1 MGKFIPQKCQHY
13 YGSNIT
19 GGRRATGRGLIPTN
33 GCKAMWPVLPQRQ
46 GQGGGGPQRR
56 KHLTPPGR
64 AREGIKQK
72 WISELDLDNGIRTCC
87 MEKGRRSFQKHG
99 TACVKAKTCE
109 RTRWIW
115 GIKSGLVWLKWRLL
129 EREIAETRLRINRE
143 GLKGHTKKSVLGGH
157 YLCVLKDDIL
167 ANGWRVGWTKKG

>member
-19 GGRRATGRGLIPTN
+19 GGRRATGRGLTPTN

-109 RTRWIW
+109 RTR
-115 GIKSGLVWLKWRLL
+115 
-129 EREIAETRLRINRE
+129 
-143 GLKGHTKKSVLGGH
+143 
-157 YLCVLKDDIL
+157 
-167 ANGWRVGWTKKG
+167 